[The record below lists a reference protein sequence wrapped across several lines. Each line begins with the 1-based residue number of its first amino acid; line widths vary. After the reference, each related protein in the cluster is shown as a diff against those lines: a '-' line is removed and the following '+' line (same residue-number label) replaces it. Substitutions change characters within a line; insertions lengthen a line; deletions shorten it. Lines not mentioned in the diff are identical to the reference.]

1 MRKKYITIIV
11 LLFSFL
17 FAPSDIYLYGQR
29 NTEKCE
35 VSPSPSQDII
45 SEHEYVDLGLSVLW
59 ATCNV
64 GASSPE
70 EYGIFFP
77 WGEVDHV
84 ESFSWESY
92 KYGEISNDKKH
103 LLNKYVPTDADDY
116 GIEGYSDGLTCLDKI
131 DDVANS
137 QWNSNWRI
145 PTRDEFRELCSN
157 CTLKWITINGHNGYQ
172 FTADNGNSIFLPAA
186 GHREG
191 DLYYWDENRYGYY
204 WSADVFERKPKDAW
218 GLYFHRGIADV
229 AHGARN
235 RGFSIRPVV
244 DR

>member
-1 MRKKYITIIV
+1 MQKKYITIIA

-17 FAPSDIYLYGQR
+17 FVPSDIYLYGQS

-35 VSPSPSQDII
+35 ISPSPSQGII

-77 WGEVDHV
+77 WGEVDYV

-103 LLNKYVPTDADDY
+103 LLNKYIPTDAEDY
-116 GIEGYSDGLTCLDKI
+116 GIESYSDGLTCLDKI
-131 DDVANS
+131 DDVANN

-145 PTRDEFRELCSN
+145 PTRDEFRELCTN
-157 CTLKWITINGHNGYQ
+157 CT
-172 FTADNGNSIFLPAA
+172 
-186 GHREG
+186 
-191 DLYYWDENRYGYY
+191 
-204 WSADVFERKPKDAW
+204 
-218 GLYFHRGIADV
+218 
-229 AHGARN
+229 
-235 RGFSIRPVV
+235 
-244 DR
+244 